1 VDLSAYLDHRPGSLL
16 VKEIRVLVTRN
27 LQPSL
32 WDSVLPEEVRRL
44 SSLLEQVDQWLDDEA
59 FFAPFR
65 PHFSALLGRP
75 SIPMETYLRMMFL
88 KFQYRLG
95 YESLCREVSDSIS
108 WRIFCRLNLDDAVPA
123 PSTLS
128 KITTRCGED
137 VVAGLNEALLER
149 ADAAKL
155 VKTGKV
161 RADTTVVS
169 ANIEYP
175 TDSGLLAHA
184 VTAIGKLVGRIK
196 AAGGAT
202 RTVFRDASE
211 AATMRVHAI
220 GAKLKLRTAQAK
232 EEAQATVLRLTGE
245 LADLAQ
251 QAVADAAAVLANARR
266 AMARTIGRQRG
277 KLRKAVNELS
287 TLAGRAAQV
296 VAQTRKR
303 VAGERVDSATR
314 VVSLHDPD
322 ARPIKK
328 GRLGKP
334 VEFGYKAQV
343 VDNEDGLVLDY
354 DVQTGNPADAEQLAP
369 AIRRIGKRLGRVPQ
383 QTTADRGYGEAAV
396 DRELEELGVT
406 TVVIPRKGK
415 PGKARQAVEH
425 SPGFRE
431 LVKWRTGCEG
441 RISHLKRRYGWD
453 RSLVD
458 GRNRT
463 ATWCG
468 YGILTHNL
476 VKVARLSSQ

>member
-1 VDLSAYLDHRPGSLL
+1 MYSGPVVVRSVG
-16 VKEIRVLVTRN
+16 VLVTRN

-44 SSLLEQVDQWLDDEA
+44 SPLLEQVDRWLDDEA

-65 PHFSALLGRP
+65 SRFSALFGRP

-137 VVAGLNEALLER
+137 AVLGLNEALLAQ
-149 ADAAKL
+149 ADAARL

-169 ANIEYP
+169 ANVEYP

-184 VTAIGKLVGRIK
+184 VTRLGKLVGRIK

-202 RTVFRDASE
+202 RTVFRDASQ
-211 AATMRVHAI
+211 AATSRVHAI
-220 GAKLKLRTAQAK
+220 GAKLKLRTAEAK
-232 EEAQATVLRLTGE
+232 QEAQATVLRLTGE

-251 QAVADAAAVLANARR
+251 QAIDDTVAVLANARR
-266 AMARTIGRQRG
+266 ALARVRGRQRG
-277 KLRKAVNELS
+277 KLHKAINELS
-287 TLAGRAAQV
+287 TVADRAARV
-296 VAQTRKR
+296 VAQTRRR
-303 VAGERVDSATR
+303 VAGDTVDSATR
-314 VVSLHDPD
+314 LVSLHDPD

-354 DVQTGNPADAEQLAP
+354 DVKTSNPADAEQLAP
-369 AIRRIGKRLGRVPQ
+369 AIKRVGKRLGRVPRQ
-383 QTTADRGYGEAAV
+383 ATADRGYGQAAV
-396 DRELEELGVT
+396 ERELEELGVA
-406 TVVIPRKGK
+406 TVVIPRKGQ

-431 LVKWRTGCEG
+431 LVKWRTGSEG
-441 RISHLKRRYGWD
+441 RISYLKRRYGWD

-458 GRNRT
+458 GRDRT

-468 YGILTHNL
+468 YGILTHNWSRSP
-476 VKVARLSSQ
+476 A